1 MRIRPPRW
9 ASRRQRSRSVD
20 SESVHVTP
28 VGEDRTWRV
37 TAASVPG
44 TSHIDSGR
52 GCDDAFAYVV
62 APDGRG
68 VVIAVADG
76 AGSRSGTSALGS
88 FAACRAVVAE
98 ASALLLA
105 AASDVSAEPALR
117 RCFAAARTAVES
129 YAGQH
134 GLQPRDLA
142 TTLAVAVLT
151 PGSAVVAQVGDGI
164 IVCEVDDQMTSLVP
178 EEKGEYA
185 NETVFLTA
193 ANALEKHLRVQ
204 YLDKQISRV
213 ALSTD
218 GLEYKILRL
227 QDGGVPFDPF
237 FNAIWRAVAGGSLP
251 PAALSEWLA
260 ALDDQT
266 GDDKT
271 LVAGTLVD
279 GPFAESTLPAALA
292 SPVPPIPPNSSVAP
306 LPPVPPVSPVH
317 ATAAPAL
324 ESAP

>member
-1 MRIRPPRW
+1 MRFRRPRW
-9 ASRRQRSRSVD
+9 TSRRQRSGSLEFGAPPVP
-20 SESVHVTP
+20 TP
-28 VGEDRTWRV
+28 ATSGTWRV

-98 ASALLLA
+98 ASALLVA
-105 AASDVSAEPALR
+105 AGSEASAEPALR
-117 RCFAAARTAVES
+117 RCFATARAAVES

-134 GLQPRDLA
+134 GLQVRDLA

-151 PGSAVVAQVGDGI
+151 PGGAVVAQVGDGI
-164 IVCEVDDQMTSLVP
+164 VVCEVDAQAESLVP

-193 ANALEKHLRVQ
+193 SDALEEHLRVRF
-204 YLDKQISRV
+204 LETSIARF

-218 GLEYKILRL
+218 GLRYKILRL

-237 FNAIWRAVAGGSLP
+237 FDAIWQAVAGGSLP

-260 ALDDQT
+260 SLDDQT

-279 GPFAESTLPAALA
+279 RPFGESTLPAALA
-292 SPVPPIPPNSSVAP
+292 SPVPPTPSATP
-306 LPPVPPVSPVH
+306 LSPVH
-317 ATAAPAL
+317 ATAAPAS